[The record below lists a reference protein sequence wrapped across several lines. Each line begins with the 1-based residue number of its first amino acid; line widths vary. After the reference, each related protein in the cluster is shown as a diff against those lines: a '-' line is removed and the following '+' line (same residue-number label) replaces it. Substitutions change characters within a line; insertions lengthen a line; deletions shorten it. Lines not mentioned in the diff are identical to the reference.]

1 MDAAKLR
8 LSQEELALVSDAQWI
23 LTKNTILTKAIAL
36 FAHVQS
42 QQNHI
47 LKDLSLHSPDNIL
60 SIGAKIS
67 KGENYKGLPYIV
79 LDQPRFFQR
88 GHAFAIRHIFWW
100 GNFFSST
107 FYLSGNYKKQY
118 EQHICNAYSILKEND
133 CFICINDD
141 PWEHHFEETNF
152 IAINTLSHDD
162 YKRIIVNHS
171 FIKIADKLPVS
182 KWENAEKKL
191 INSFRLYLSLL
202 D

>member
-8 LSQEELALVSDAQWI
+8 LSEEELALVSDAQWI
-23 LTKNTILTKAIAL
+23 LMKNTILKKAIAL

-47 LKDLSLHSPDNIL
+47 LKDFSLRLPDSIL
-60 SIGAKIS
+60 SVSAKIS

-79 LDQPRFFQR
+79 LDQPRFFQKDD
-88 GHAFAIRHIFWW
+88 AFAIRHIFWW
-100 GNFFSST
+100 GNFFSSM
-107 FYLSGNYKKQY
+107 FYLSGKYKKQY
-118 EQHICNAYSILKEND
+118 EQNIYNAYSVLKEND
-133 CFICINDD
+133 CFVCINND

-152 IAINTLSHDD
+152 TSINTLSQDD
-162 YKRIIVNHS
+162 YKQIIVTHP
-171 FIKIADKLPVS
+171 FIKIADKLPIS

-191 INSFRLYLSLL
+191 IHSFRLYLSLL

>member
-23 LTKNTILTKAIAL
+23 LTKNAILTKAIAL

-47 LKDLSLHSPDNIL
+47 LKDFSLRVPDSIL

-79 LDQPRFFQR
+79 LDQPRFFQKE
-88 GHAFAIRHIFWW
+88 HAFAIRHIFWW
-100 GNFFSST
+100 GNFFSSM
-107 FYLSGNYKKQY
+107 FYLSGKYKNQY
-118 EQHICNAYSILKEND
+118 EQHIRSAYPVLKDND
-133 CFICINDD
+133 YFICINND

-152 IAINTLSHDD
+152 IAIHSLSDDD
-162 YKRIIVNHS
+162 YKHIIASHS
-171 FIKIADKLPVS
+171 FIKIANKIPVS
-182 KWENAEKKL
+182 EWENAEKKL
-191 INSFRLYLSLL
+191 ISSFRLYLSLIN
-202 D
+202 